1 MKNSILL
8 TAAIAIFIIV
18 IPIVTLSQIEK
29 QPSMITI
36 SPQPAQITTVEPIN
50 IPTKPELAKACSVD
64 EDCILVTVC
73 PAAIGIDTP
82 MCVGGECIC
91 GPGRKYPV
99 EINKEKISA
108 CIRLREKIDQKIK
121 ELGERLEKV
130 GKEVKDEIVE
140 RLSAEYGELQNEY
153 FRECAPKPSLVAK
166 VPQVSPVPISPVVE
180 EKLKVC
186 IDAMDKIREMEEK
199 AKELKEGKIVINEE
213 MVKEALR
220 LREQYKECFTL
231 SPVPAIAIKA
241 AIEKV
246 EAVDK
251 FREEMKQLKEAMLN
265 EITTQNLTA
274 KELAEVIKKYN
285 EERKELV
292 KTFVEKIH
300 EINMERMEEI
310 KEVVVGKHVKWENE
324 SLVNVTKVTITVNG
338 KSITIEPGDSVTINI
353 EGVVVKSLIPI
364 KVKNNTI
371 EYAETNQTIK
381 ETPDKIKERI
391 KDVIK
396 EIKLLKKL
404 DIPVYSVAA
413 VKPGRLLGIIPISM
427 NVNYEIAAT
436 NGELIATN
444 KPWWSFLIF
453 G

>member
-1 MKNSILL
+1 MKKW
-8 TAAIAIFIIV
+8 F
-18 IPIVTLSQIEK
+18 
-29 QPSMITI
+29 
-36 SPQPAQITTVEPIN
+36 
-50 IPTKPELAKACSVD
+50 
-64 EDCILVTVC
+64 
-73 PAAIGIDTP
+73 
-82 MCVGGECIC
+82 
-91 GPGRKYPV
+91 
-99 EINKEKISA
+99 
-108 CIRLREKIDQKIK
+108 
-121 ELGERLEKV
+121 
-130 GKEVKDEIVE
+130 
-140 RLSAEYGELQNEY
+140 
-153 FRECAPKPSLVAK
+153 
-166 VPQVSPVPISPVVE
+166 
-180 EKLKVC
+180 
-186 IDAMDKIREMEEK
+186 
-199 AKELKEGKIVINEE
+199 
-213 MVKEALR
+213 KEALR

-246 EAVDK
+246 ETVEK

-285 EERKELV
+285 EDRKELV

-300 EINMERMEEI
+300 EINIERMEEI

-371 EYAETNQTIK
+371 EDAETNQTIK